1 VETCCGNST
10 LQKVSRG
17 VVATARPATIWEARQ
32 FGLYCGVRA

>member
-1 VETCCGNST
+1 METCCGNST